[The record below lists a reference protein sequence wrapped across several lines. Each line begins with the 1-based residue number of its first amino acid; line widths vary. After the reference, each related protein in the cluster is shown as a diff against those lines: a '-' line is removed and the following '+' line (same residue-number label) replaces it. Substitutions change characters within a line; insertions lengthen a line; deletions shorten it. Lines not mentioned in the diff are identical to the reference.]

1 MADRLT
7 PDQRHLNMSRIR
19 SANTKPELDLRH
31 ALWKMGFRYR
41 VNDRRLPGKPVIVL
55 PKYKT
60 VIFVHGCF
68 WHGHEGCR
76 FFVVPS
82 THTEFWAD
90 KILKNRERDAITS
103 EKIESLGWTVITVWE
118 CTLKGSQFEQTL
130 TSLSQVL
137 QSKEA
142 VF

>member
-1 MADRLT
+1 MSDRLT

-19 SANTKPELDLRH
+19 SSNTKPELDLRH

-41 VNDRRLPGKPVIVL
+41 VNDRRLPGKPDIVL

-76 FFVVPS
+76 FFVVPA
-82 THTEFWAD
+82 THTEFWTD
-90 KILKNRERDAITS
+90 KIRMNRERDAITS
-103 EKIESLGWTVITVWE
+103 EKLESLGWTVITVWE
-118 CTLKGSQFEQTL
+118 CTLRGSQFEQTL
-130 TSLSQVL
+130 ASLSRLL
-137 QSKEA
+137 QSK
-142 VF
+142 